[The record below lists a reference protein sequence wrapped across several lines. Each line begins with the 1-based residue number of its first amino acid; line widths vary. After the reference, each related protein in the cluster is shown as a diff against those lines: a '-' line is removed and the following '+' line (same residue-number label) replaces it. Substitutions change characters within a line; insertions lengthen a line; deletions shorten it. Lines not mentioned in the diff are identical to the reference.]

1 MAIKN
6 EKNMKIIFDVDG
18 ENMPYVADCTMT
30 FDNVNKCYNYQ
41 FDKSNSKN
49 GKKVILEYL
58 LDQLEQEQ

>member
-6 EKNMKIIFDVDG
+6 VKNMKIIFDVDE
-18 ENMPYVADCTMT
+18 ENVPYVADCTMT

-41 FDKSNSKN
+41 FDKSSSKN

>member
-6 EKNMKIIFDVDG
+6 EKTMKIIFDVDG
-18 ENMPYVADCTMT
+18 QNMPYVADCTMT

-41 FDKSNSKN
+41 FDKSNGKN
-49 GKKVILEYL
+49 GKKVMLEYL

>member
-1 MAIKN
+1 
-6 EKNMKIIFDVDG
+6 MKIIFDVDR

-41 FDKSNSKN
+41 FDKSNGKN

-58 LDQLEQEQ
+58 LDQLEHEQ